1 MSQAAPALSPIGR
14 RAQNRR
20 NLAPNKKFPWK
31 KISPQ
36 QRRGPDMAEFEQQ
49 EIPFKERRLR
59 STKLRRGIFL
69 LPSMFTVANLLCGY
83 YAVVA
88 CFMGGSDQFDRA
100 AKAIG
105 FAILFDS
112 LDGRVARMTGT
123 TSEFGVQFDSLA
135 DVVSFGVA
143 PALMAYA
150 WGVRSLPGQGTLAIE
165 QLSQLGWICCL
176 AFLICCAWRL
186 ARFNV
191 QGMAPGGS
199 KSFVGLPTPA
209 AAGVIAAFVHGFKTP
224 LHSEG
229 WAMAW
234 LFLTAGLG
242 RLMTCTIRY
251 YSFKDVPWTRR
262 QRSLTIVLVCLLFVI
277 VLKYSE
283 IVLVIFAAGYAAGGV
298 ILQLVRIIRQRMV
311 SRTA

>member
-1 MSQAAPALSPIGR
+1 
-14 RAQNRR
+14 
-20 NLAPNKKFPWK
+20 
-31 KISPQ
+31 
-36 QRRGPDMAEFEQQ
+36 MAEFEQH

-88 CFMGGSDQFDRA
+88 SFMGGYDQFDRA

-150 WGVRSLPGQGTLAIE
+150 WGVRSLPYQDTLGVHQIGE
-165 QLSQLGWICCL
+165 FGWICCL

-199 KSFVGLPTPA
+199 KYFVGLPTPA

-224 LHSEG
+224 IHDER
-229 WAMAW
+229 WAMGW
-234 LFLTAGLG
+234 LFLAAALG
-242 RLMTCTIRY
+242 ALMTSTVRY
-251 YSFKDVPWTRR
+251 YSFKDVPWTKR
-262 QRSLTIVLVCLLFVI
+262 QPSLAIVLLCLLVA
-277 VLKYSE
+277 VVWKYSE
-283 IVLVIFAAGYAAGGV
+283 VVLTLFASAYVVGGV
-298 ILQLVRIIRQRMV
+298 VLQIIRVLRPRV
-311 SRTA
+311 APRTAA